1 MHFKLKGV
9 KTAVILPCCILGLQY
24 KLLSVGNNIFA
35 KDSQIKHQMYP
46 FLCTNFSHISYLPFY
61 VALEMT
67 SSNIKNFI
75 RYIVFPDL
83 VKAVNFISGVQQ
95 KNP

>member
-1 MHFKLKGV
+1 MPHDVGIMARKLEIGVHFKLKE
-9 KTAVILPCCILGLQY
+9 CSILGLQY

-61 VALEMT
+61 VALERT
-67 SSNIKNFI
+67 SSNNKNFLI
-75 RYIVFPDL
+75 LYLLI
-83 VKAVNFISGVQQ
+83 
-95 KNP
+95 